1 MEELVFATV
10 IDGIVA
16 FVFFFIWQNEREIRG
31 RLLPLCVLT
40 LLHALL
46 IPLMIVC
53 DSLKASDSTCDILG
67 GIYLFSTPVLFF
79 FIILYS
85 IKLSNRSRMNRLS
98 GNLHS
103 HFHRQHCRS
112 GFVRLSRL
120 GTQSRRMR
128 FLPNLEPRHHRKQM
142 TCSIRYC

>member
-16 FVFFFIWQNEREIRG
+16 FVLFLFWQNERDIRG

-46 IPLMIVC
+46 VPAMLV
-53 DSLKASDSTCDILG
+53 SDALHARFAEYILG
-67 GIYLFSTPVLFF
+67 GIYLFSTPVLLF

-85 IKLSNRSRMNRLS
+85 IRLSNRSRMTRLLEIS
-98 GNLHS
+98 TVIFIVNLVVQAL
-103 HFHRQHCRS
+103 FAFFAWVCGQ
-112 GFVRLSRL
+112 G
-120 GTQSRRMR
+120 
-128 FLPNLEPRHHRKQM
+128 
-142 TCSIRYC
+142 